1 MNKRTW
7 IRWPDSFSNN
17 RKSKIENRKWAG
29 AFAIVVVL
37 TVCGAR
43 TEAQQ
48 TIKVP
53 RIGFLGAASASTISA
68 RIEAFR
74 QGLRELGYVAHF
86 SSSTDSLSGKSILPP
101 P

>member
-7 IRWPDSFSNN
+7 IRWPDSFSDN

-29 AFAIVVVL
+29 VFAIVVVL

-48 TIKVP
+48 PDKLH
-53 RIGFLGAASASTISA
+53 RIGVLISA
-68 RIEAFR
+68 TPQSEAAHLEVFR
-74 QGLRELGYVAHF
+74 
-86 SSSTDSLSGKSILPP
+86 
-101 P
+101 